1 MHIKIDKEKERNR
14 IAELS
19 QNAVDEYLWVLTA
32 SRRYTKSDRE
42 FLRGLLNQR
51 QNQLTNEVEV
61 KK

>member
-32 SRRYTKSDRE
+32 SRRYQKIDRE